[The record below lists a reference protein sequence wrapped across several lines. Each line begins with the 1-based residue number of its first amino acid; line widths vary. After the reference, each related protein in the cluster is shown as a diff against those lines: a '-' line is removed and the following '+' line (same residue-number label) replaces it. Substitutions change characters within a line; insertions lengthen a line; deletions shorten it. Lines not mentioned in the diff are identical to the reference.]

1 MGFYEE
7 DKKYVLNTYKR
18 IPVEIEKGQGGYVW
32 DVNGK
37 KYLDFFSGIA
47 VLHLGHNHKELS
59 KRIKD
64 QIDKYMHLSNY
75 FASEP
80 VVALAKKLVDNTF
93 ATKVFFTNSGTES
106 NEGALKMAVKWG
118 REINKD
124 KIEVVSSLNSFHGR
138 STGGLAL
145 TGQPEKQ
152 EPFSGLLPKV
162 KHFDYNSIESLKKVV
177 NENTCAIFLEAIQGE
192 GGIVELD
199 KNFVNE
205 LNKLKK
211 EFNFLV
217 IMDEIQAGL
226 GRTTRELLAF
236 EAYGV
241 EADIA
246 TLAKGIGGGLP
257 LGAILVGEKV
267 EGTFTFG
274 DHGTTFGGNPVACAG
289 GNYILELMTDK
300 IFMDKVAENADYL
313 REKVEGLRDKYN
325 HIIKEVRGRGFMLGL
340 EMGSY
345 AEKVRV
351 EGLEKGMLLNVTA
364 KSVLRLIPRI
374 DIPKEEI
381 DEFLTKFEEILKS
394 FN

>member
-18 IPVEIEKGQGGYVW
+18 IPIEIERGEGGYVW

-59 KRIKD
+59 NRIKN
-64 QIDKYMHLSNY
+64 QIDQYMHLSNY
-75 FASEP
+75 FVSEP
-80 VVALAKKLVDNTF
+80 VVALAKKLVENTF
-93 ATKVFFTNSGTES
+93 ASKVFFTNSGTES

-118 REINKD
+118 REIKSE
-124 KIEVVSSLNSFHGR
+124 KIEVVSSFNSFHGR

-152 EPFSGLLPKV
+152 EPFAGLLPKI
-162 KHFDYNSIESLKKVV
+162 KHFDYNNIESLKKVV
-177 NENTCAIFLEAIQGE
+177 NENTCAVFLEAIQGE
-192 GGIVELD
+192 GGIIELD
-199 KNFVNE
+199 RQFAKE

-211 EFNFLV
+211 EYNFLI

-226 GRTTRELLAF
+226 GRTARELLAF

-246 TLAKGIGGGLP
+246 TLAKGLGGGLP
-257 LGAILVGEKV
+257 LGAILVGETV
-267 EGTFTFG
+267 ENTFTFG

-289 GNYILELMTDK
+289 GNYILQLMTDK
-300 IFMDKVAENADYL
+300 FYMDKVIENADYL
-313 REKVEGLRDKYN
+313 RDKLEELATKYKD
-325 HIIKEVRGRGFMLGL
+325 IIKEVRGRGFMLGL
-340 EMGSY
+340 EMGEY
-345 AEKVRV
+345 AEKTRV
-351 EGLEKGMLLNVTA
+351 EALAKGMLLNVTA

-374 DIPKEEI
+374 DVPKEEI
-381 DEFLTKFEEILKS
+381 NEFITKFEDILKS

>member
-152 EPFSGLLPKV
+152 EPFNGLLPKV

-226 GRTTRELLAF
+226 GRTARELLAF

-300 IFMDKVAENADYL
+300 IFMDKVTENADYL
-313 REKVEGLRDKYN
+313 REKLEGLRDKYN
-325 HIIKEVRGRGFMLGL
+325 HIIKEIRGRGFMLGL

-345 AEKVRV
+345 AETARV
-351 EGLEKGMLLNVTA
+351 EGIEKGMLLNVTA

-381 DEFLTKFEEILKS
+381 DEFLLKFEEILKS